1 MTLNIWNSILNSKLD
16 SRSVLDKIEIL
27 LFYLASSIDFCF
39 EWHWREK
46 DRFFYPE
53 LAADL

>member
-16 SRSVLDKIEIL
+16 SRSVADKIELL

-39 EWHWREK
+39 EWHWRER
-46 DRFFYPE
+46 DHFFYPE